1 MLRHLLRL
9 LFFLIGLAAGIFY
22 AWKIDPVRYTDVPL
36 AALRA
41 DYRTDY
47 VMAVAEAYQ
56 REQDLNLA
64 ISRLKLLNPT
74 SPLTPV
80 QEALLYAQTHAFE
93 KREVAFL
100 QSLIQAL
107 STVGAE
113 GGGTP

>member
-1 MLRHLLRL
+1 MSRHLLRL

-22 AWKIDPVRYTDVPL
+22 AWKIAPVRYTDVPL

-56 REQDLNLA
+56 NEQDLNLA
-64 ISRLKLLNPT
+64 ISRLKLLNPA

-93 KREVAFL
+93 EREVAFL

-107 STVGAE
+107 SMVGAE